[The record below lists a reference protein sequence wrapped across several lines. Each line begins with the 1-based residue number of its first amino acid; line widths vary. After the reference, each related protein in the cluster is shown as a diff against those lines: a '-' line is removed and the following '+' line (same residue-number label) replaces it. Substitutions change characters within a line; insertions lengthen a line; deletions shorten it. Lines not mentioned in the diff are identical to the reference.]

1 MNNKD
6 VIKAI
11 DHHELLLEKVIA
23 KEVSTSYFDS
33 NKLELFD
40 SQINKLELKK
50 RVLGSAVIIRT
61 KISNSIFTNTDM
73 GGMLFYENQ
82 FFNNSFHSC
91 YFRKSEFKD
100 SVFKNTV
107 FLNCNLSK
115 CEFINCQF
123 VNCQFTNCDFGWS
136 FIHES
141 ILDGGELKDNK
152 FDALIISDTKVIAT
166 LLSGNIFNLKY
177 PLKYSKDSNIILCTN
192 QSDFNKSLQIK

>member
-6 VIKAI
+6 IIKAI
-11 DHHELLLEKVIA
+11 DNHELLLEKFIA
-23 KEVSTSYFDS
+23 KEVSISYFDS

-40 SQINKLELKK
+40 SQINKLELQK
-50 RVLGSAVIIRT
+50 RVLGSAIIIRT
-61 KISNSIFTNTDM
+61 KISHSIFTNTDM

-82 FFNNSFHSC
+82 YFNNSFHSC

-100 SVFKNTV
+100 SAFKNTV

-123 VNCQFTNCDFGWS
+123 TNCQFINCDFGWS
-136 FIHES
+136 FIHKS

-152 FDALIISDTKVIAT
+152 FDALVISDTKIIDT
-166 LLSGNIFNLKY
+166 LISANIFNLKH
-177 PLKYSKDSNIILCTN
+177 PLKHGRDSNLILCTN
-192 QSDFNKSLQIK
+192 QSELNKILQIK